1 MMVKHQKTALALSI
15 AVATLV
21 APGFSAVAYGA
32 DEIEEVVVTGT
43 RRAARSATDS
53 PVPVDVF
60 SGSELQN
67 QGTSDMDDL
76 LRTLVP
82 SYNVGRQS
90 ISDAATIMRPA
101 NLRGLPPDDTLILVN
116 GKRRHRGAVIAELG
130 GSLTAGSQ
138 GPDVSII
145 PSIALKQVEILR
157 DGASA
162 QYGSDAIAGVINFIL
177 KDASEGFSLE
187 VKTGEYYEGD
197 GELFQLAANI
207 GLPLGDAGFFNASV
221 EYKSQDAT
229 SRSTFRSDVNAL
241 RAAGNLAVPAIAQ
254 IWGAPELDD
263 DWKFFYNSA
272 IELTSNVELYSWGNY
287 AERKVDGG
295 FFFRNPNG
303 RGGIFTN
310 GSGERLVFDLTATNG
325 LPNGT
330 GNCPGSLG
338 SATPSAALIPP
349 DLSDPASV
357 AADNAA
363 LAALAADPNCWVRNE
378 VDPGGYTPRFGAQ
391 VYDYSEVIG
400 VRGEFKSGTR
410 FDFSA
415 SYGVSDA
422 QFYLNQ
428 TNNNSLG
435 PDNLQSEFRT
445 GDYTQSELNLNADFA
460 REVEIA
466 SFYSPLNVA
475 GGFEYRKETF
485 EVTQGEEAS
494 WIAGRFAAQGGNIGS
509 HGFAGFSP
517 VQTGVFNRGNV
528 AVYLDLEADVTE
540 QLLLNTA
547 IRFEKFEDFGTTTNF
562 KGALAYKFSDTFVV
576 RASAST
582 GFRAPTPG
590 QSNVTKVSTR
600 TDLGTGNLVQS
611 GQIPP
616 SNPIAQFLGAK
627 ELDAEEATNISIG
640 FTAEPLDGLSV
651 TVDYFWIELEDRI
664 ATTSQIS
671 IDAALAAQL
680 EAAGV
685 PGATDFSSISFY
697 TNGFE
702 TTTRGVDVVAT
713 YAIDS
718 DMGNTNL
725 SMAWN
730 WTKTEVEDFDPAVVR
745 RDRIVD
751 LEAFNPRNRINLTAN
766 HTVGDLRFL
775 VRASYYDEF
784 VVADTVAGS
793 SSPNCVAFSAT
804 ARNPAGTDECYDDE
818 WIVDV
823 EAAYTFNDAY
833 TVVIGAQNVFDT
845 DAGKEFD
852 SGVGS
857 SSGQQ
862 FTSGSP
868 FGSDGGFW
876 YARFLVDF

>member
-1 MMVKHQKTALALSI
+1 MMLKHQKTALALSI

-21 APGFSAVAYGA
+21 APGFSSVAFGA
-32 DEIEEVVVTGT
+32 EEIEEVVVTGT

-90 ISDAATIMRPA
+90 ISDAATVMRPA
-101 NLRGLPPDDTLILVN
+101 SLRGLPPDDTLILVN

-138 GPDVSII
+138 GPDVSVI

-162 QYGSDAIAGVINFIL
+162 QYGSDAIAGVLNFIL
-177 KDASEGFSLE
+177 KDASEGVSFE

-197 GELFQLAANI
+197 GELLQFAGNI
-207 GLPLGDAGFFNASV
+207 GLPLGNAGFFNASI
-221 EYKSQDAT
+221 EYKTQDAT
-229 SRSTFRSDVNAL
+229 SRSIFRSDVDAL

-272 IELTSNVELYSWGNY
+272 IELSSNVELYSWGNY
-287 AERKVDGG
+287 AERKVTGG

-310 GSGERLVFDLTATNG
+310 GDGNRLVFDTTATNG

-363 LAALAADPNCWVRNE
+363 LAALAADPNCFVRNE
-378 VDPGGYTPRFGAQ
+378 VDPGGYTPSFGAQ
-391 VYDYSEVIG
+391 AYDYSEVVGI
-400 VRGEFKSGTR
+400 RGELKNGTR
-410 FDFSA
+410 FDVSG

-422 QFYLNQ
+422 QFFLNQ
-428 TNNNSLG
+428 TNNNSQG
-435 PDNLQSEFRT
+435 PDNLQTAFRT
-445 GDYTQSELNLNADFA
+445 GDYTQSELNFNADFS
-460 REVEIA
+460 REYEIA

-475 GGFEYRKETF
+475 VGGEYRKETF
-485 EVTQGEEAS
+485 EITQGEEAS

-517 VQTGVFNRGNV
+517 VQTGVFDRGNL
-528 AVYLDLEADVTE
+528 AVYVDLEADVTE
-540 QLLLNTA
+540 QLLLNA
-547 IRFEKFEDFGTTTNF
+547 AVRFEKFEDFGTTTNF
-562 KGALAYKFSDTFVV
+562 KGAFAYKFTDTFVV

-600 TDLGTGNLVQS
+600 TDLGTGNLIQS

-627 ELDAEEATNISIG
+627 DLDAEEATNISVG
-640 FTAEPLDGLSV
+640 FTSEPIEGL
-651 TVDYFWIELEDRI
+651 TLTADYFWIELEDRI

-671 IDAALAAQL
+671 IDSGLAAQL
-680 EAAGV
+680 EAAGI
-685 PGATDFSSISFY
+685 PGATDFSSVAFY

-702 TTTRGVDVVAT
+702 TTTRGVDLVAT

-718 DMGNTNL
+718 DMGHTDL
-725 SMAWN
+725 AMAWN
-730 WTKTEVEDFDPAVVR
+730 WTKTEVEDFDPKVIR

-751 LEAFNPRNRINLTAN
+751 LEEYNPRNRINLSAN
-766 HTVGDLRFL
+766 HSVGDMRFL

-784 VVADTVAGS
+784 VVADTASGPAS
-793 SSPNCVAFSAT
+793 SQCVSFSST
-804 ARNPAGTDECYDDE
+804 SRNPSGTDECFGDE
-818 WIVDV
+818 WIIDV

-845 DAGKEFD
+845 DAGKDFD
-852 SGVGS
+852 SGTGN
-857 SSGQQ
+857 SSGQK

>member
-21 APGFSAVAYGA
+21 APGFAPVAFGA
-32 DEIEEVVVTGT
+32 EEIEEVVVTGT

-207 GLPLGDAGFFNASV
+207 GLPLGSAGFFNASV
-221 EYKSQDAT
+221 EYKTQDAT
-229 SRSTFRSDVNAL
+229 SRSVFRSDVNAL

-272 IELTSNVELYSWGNY
+272 IELSSNVELYSWGNY

-310 GSGERLVFDLTATNG
+310 GAGERLVFDTTATNG
-325 LPNGT
+325 LPNGI

-338 SATPSAALIPP
+338 SATPTAALIPP

-363 LAALAADPNCWVRNE
+363 LAALAADPNCFVRNE

-400 VRGEFKSGTR
+400 VRGELKGGTR

-435 PDNLQSEFRT
+435 PDNLQTSFRT
-445 GDYTQSELNLNADFA
+445 GDYTQSEFNLNADFA

-562 KGALAYKFSDTFVV
+562 KGALAYKFSDTFVM

-600 TDLGTGNLVQS
+600 TDLGTGNLIQS

-627 ELDAEEATNISIG
+627 DLDAEEATNISIG
-640 FTAEPLDGLSV
+640 FTAEPIDGL
-651 TVDYFWIELEDRI
+651 TLTIDYFWIELEDRI
-664 ATTSQIS
+664 ATTSQIA
-671 IDAALAAQL
+671 IDAGLAAQL

-685 PGATDFSSISFY
+685 PGATDFSSVSFY

-702 TTTRGVDVVAT
+702 TTTRGVDLVAT

-751 LEAFNPRNRINLTAN
+751 LEAYNPRNRINLSAN

-784 VVADTVAGS
+784 VVADTTAGT

-833 TVVIGAQNVFDT
+833 TVVVGAQNVFDT

-852 SGVGS
+852 SGVGR

>member
-1 MMVKHQKTALALSI
+1 MVTHQKTALALTI
-15 AVATLV
+15 AVAALV
-21 APGFSAVAYGA
+21 TPALMPVAFGA
-32 DEIEEVVVTGT
+32 QEIEEVVVTGT

-53 PVPVDVF
+53 PVPIDVF

-76 LRTLVP
+76 LRTLIP
-82 SYNVGRQS
+82 SYNVTRQA

-101 NLRGLPPDDTLILVN
+101 NLRGLPPDDTLILIN

-138 GPDVSII
+138 GPDVSVI

-162 QYGSDAIAGVINFIL
+162 QYGSDAIAGVLNFIL
-177 KDASEGFSLE
+177 KDASEGFSVE
-187 VKTGEYYEGD
+187 IKTGEYYEGD
-197 GELFQLAANI
+197 GQLTQIAANV
-207 GLPLGDAGFFNASV
+207 GLPLTDSGFLNLSM
-221 EYKSQDAT
+221 EYKTQDAT
-229 SRSTFRSDVNAL
+229 SRSSFRADVDAL
-241 RAAGNLAVPAIAQ
+241 RAAGNLNVPAIAQ
-254 IWGAPELDD
+254 IWGAPDIDD
-263 DWKFFYNSA
+263 DWKFFYNLA
-272 IELTSNVELYSWGNY
+272 FELSSNAEVYSFGNY

-310 GSGERLVFDLTATNG
+310 GDGNRLVFDLSATNG
-325 LPNGT
+325 LANGVN
-330 GNCPGSLG
+330 NCPGSAG
-338 SATPSAALIPP
+338 SATPSAPLVPP
-349 DLSDPASV
+349 DLTDPASV
-357 AADNAA
+357 AADAAAMAA
-363 LAALAADPNCWVRNE
+363 LDPTRCWIRNV

-391 VYDYSEVIG
+391 VYDFSQVLG
-400 VRGEFKSGTR
+400 LRGERDNGVLY
-410 FDFSA
+410 DFSI
-415 SYGVSDA
+415 SYGSSDA
-422 QFYLNQ
+422 RFFLNQ
-428 TNNNSLG
+428 TNNNSQG
-435 PDNLQSEFRT
+435 PDNLQSSFRT
-445 GDYTQSELNLNADFA
+445 GDYTQTELNLNADFSYPLD
-460 REVEIA
+460 VS

-475 GGFEYRKETF
+475 VGFEYRKESF
-485 EVTQGEEAS
+485 EITQGEESS

-517 VQTGVFNRGNV
+517 VQTGVFDRGNV
-528 AVYLDLEADVTE
+528 AVYVDLEADLTE
-540 QLLLNTA
+540 QLLLNFA
-547 IRFEKFEDFGTTTNF
+547 LRFESFEDFGTTTNF
-562 KGALAYKFSDTFVV
+562 KGAFAYKFTDTFVM
-576 RASAST
+576 RGSAST

-600 TDLGTGNLVQS
+600 TDLGTGNLIQS

-627 ELDAEEATNISIG
+627 DLDPEEATNFTIG
-640 FTAEPLDGLSV
+640 FSVEPTDAFSLTL
-651 TVDYFWIELEDRI
+651 DYFYIELEDRI

-671 IDAALAAQL
+671 IDATLAAQL

-713 YAIDS
+713 YALDT
-718 DMGNTNL
+718 DAGHTDL
-725 SMAWN
+725 SLAYN

-751 LEAFNPRNRINLTAN
+751 LEDFNPRNRLNLTAI
-766 HTVGDLRFL
+766 HTVGDFRFL

-784 VVADTVAGS
+784 VVADTVDGS
-793 SSPNCVAFSAT
+793 AKPNCVSFSST

-818 WIVDV
+818 WIVDL
-823 EAAYTFNDAY
+823 EAAYTFNGSY
-833 TVVIGAQNVFDT
+833 TIIVGAQNAFDT

-852 SGVGS
+852 SGVGA

-862 FTSGSP
+862 FTGGSP
-868 FGSDGGFW
+868 FGQDGGFW
-876 YARFLVDF
+876 YLRFLAEF